1 MHLAALTFAKSPS
14 YSKKIKSLTWMREL
28 NADKFSRLGFSF
40 HFSIFDFNPIYFVE
54 HALVFF
60 VFVFFFKL
68 HYPNKYVD
76 AYLFYLDST
85 IKNVFN

>member
-1 MHLAALTFAKSPS
+1 
-14 YSKKIKSLTWMREL
+14 MREL

-40 HFSIFDFNPIYFVE
+40 HFSIFDFNAVYFVE

-60 VFVFFFKL
+60 GFFFLKL

-76 AYLFYLDST
+76 VYLFYLDSN